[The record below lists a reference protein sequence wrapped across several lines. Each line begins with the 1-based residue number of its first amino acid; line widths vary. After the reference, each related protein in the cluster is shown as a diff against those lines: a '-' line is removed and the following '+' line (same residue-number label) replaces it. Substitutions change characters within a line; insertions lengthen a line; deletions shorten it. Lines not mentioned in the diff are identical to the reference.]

1 MIKRNLLDAVAESRE
16 REAGLEALCTDE
28 APDPSG
34 RWRAQD
40 HLAHLAW
47 VRERDAKMLDAIR
60 TGGEVPPEY
69 EGDLSAAIYE
79 WTHDQPAATVIANAR
94 RSWDLF
100 ETAIEACT
108 DEDFER
114 PHPYQQG
121 RKLVDDSPGNH
132 LGAHLMWVLLEAGD
146 EKGAEAVQLWARDLS
161 ARLFTDA
168 RSRGVGSYN
177 LACFYARVGR
187 PADALPLLREGL
199 EDAPDLKEWS
209 LKDPDLDPIRDD
221 PGVKEL
227 LAT

>member
-1 MIKRNLLDAVAESRE
+1 MIKRNLLDAVTEARQ
-16 REAGLEALCTDE
+16 READLEALCTDE
-28 APDPSG
+28 LPDPSG

-47 VRERDAKMLDAIR
+47 VRERDAKMLDAVR
-60 TGGEVPPEY
+60 SDGEIPPEF

-79 WTHDQPAATVIANAR
+79 ATRDQAVSTVIANAR

-100 ETAIEACT
+100 ESAIEACS

-114 PHPYQQG
+114 PHPRQQG

-132 LGAHLMWVLLEAGD
+132 LGAHLMWVLLEKGD
-146 EKGAEAVQLWARDLS
+146 EKGAESVQLWARDLS

-187 PADALPLLREGL
+187 AADALPLLREGL

-221 PGVKEL
+221 PRVREL
-227 LAT
+227 LA

>member
-1 MIKRNLLDAVAESRE
+1 MLEAIAAARL
-16 REAGLEALCTDE
+16 READLEALCSDE
-28 APDPSG
+28 PPDPSG

-47 VRERDAKMLDAIR
+47 VRERDATMLDAIR
-60 TGGEVPPEY
+60 TGGEIPPEF

-79 WTHDQPAATVIANAR
+79 WTHGQSAPTVIANAR

-100 ETAIEACT
+100 EGAIAACT
-108 DEDFER
+108 EEDLAR
-114 PHPYQQG
+114 PNPREPG

-132 LGAHLMWVLLEAGD
+132 LGAHLMWVFLEAGD
-146 EKGAEAVQLWARDLS
+146 EKAAEAVQLWARDLS

-199 EDAPDLKEWS
+199 EDAPDLKGWS